1 MQNLKSTRD
10 RVLRTLLDRQ
20 HCTINE
26 LAEAVEINPISVRHH
41 ITKLQADGLV
51 GSDEERHGVGRPRRT
66 YFLTEQ
72 GLERFPTRYVRM
84 SNRLIEQVKHHLPS
98 PVVERLFVQMA
109 QDLLAEG
116 TNQAKLAGMNIEE
129 RLDLVKKLLA
139 DEGFSIEWEKD
150 NEAYHI
156 REVNCPYLKLG
167 QQHPEICAM
176 DQTVISS
183 VLNVPAEKVRC
194 ILNGDAHCTYVIPL
208 NVLETPA

>member
-1 MQNLKSTRD
+1 MQNLNSTRD

-26 LAEAVEINPISVRHH
+26 LAEAVEINPISIRHH
-41 ITKLQADGLV
+41 ITRLQADGLV
-51 GSDEERHGVGRPRRT
+51 DSHEERHGVGRPRRL
-66 YFLTEQ
+66 YYLTEQ
-72 GLERFPTRYVRM
+72 GVERFPTRYVRM
-84 SNRLIEQVKHHLPS
+84 SNRLIGQVKQHLPQ
-98 PVVERLFVQMA
+98 PLVEKLFVQMA
-109 QDLLAEG
+109 QDLLSEE
-116 TNQAKLAGMNIEE
+116 TDRAKLAGMNFEE
-129 RLDLVKKLLA
+129 RLELVKELLA

-156 REVNCPYLKLG
+156 REVNCPYLQLG

-194 ILNGDAHCTYVIPL
+194 ILNGDALCTYVIPFS
-208 NVLETPA
+208 VLENPS

>member
-10 RVLRTLLDRQ
+10 RVLKTLLERQ

-26 LAEAVEINPISVRHH
+26 LAEVVEINPISVRHH

-51 GSDEERHGVGRPRRT
+51 GSDEERHGVGRPRRI

-72 GLERFPTRYVRM
+72 GMERFPTRYVRM
-84 SNRLIEQVKHHLPS
+84 SNRLIEQVKQHLPS
-98 PVVERLFVQMA
+98 PVVENLFIQMA
-109 QDLLAEG
+109 QNLLNEE
-116 TNQAKLAGMNIEE
+116 TNQAELAKMNFED
-129 RLDLVKKLLA
+129 RLDLVKDLLA

-150 NEAYHI
+150 SEAYHI
-156 REVNCPYLKLG
+156 REVNCPYLQVG

-176 DQTVISS
+176 DQTIISS
-183 VLNVPAEKVRC
+183 VLKVPAEKVRC

-208 NVLETPA
+208 NVLENQL

>member
-1 MQNLKSTRD
+1 MEILKSTRD
-10 RVLRTLLDRQ
+10 RVLKTLLDRQ

-208 NVLETPA
+208 HVLETPA